1 MSHPLQAKL
10 LRVLQDGVVR
20 RVGSEQ
26 QDAVVDVR
34 FVSATNRDP
43 QDAVVRG
50 ILREDLFYRLC
61 VVPIHLPPL
70 RERLEDIP
78 LLTNHFLAHY
88 WQRHRRPGAPMPHF
102 NDAAIAALRSWQWRG
117 NVRELQNVVE
127 HTAVLADP
135 GQELG
140 PSEIPLHE
148 ESVPSNG
155 GNSRLPPS
163 LFEEGFHVARE
174 RLVSQFEKEYL
185 SRLVERALGNMSKA
199 ARLANIDRTTLYRL
213 MEKHSF
219 RRDELS
225 EGAG

>member
-1 MSHPLQAKL
+1 
-10 LRVLQDGVVR
+10 
-20 RVGSEQ
+20 VGSEQ

-43 QDAVVRG
+43 QDAVVHG

-88 WQRHRRPGAPMPHF
+88 WQRHRRPGAPMPRF
-102 NDAAIAALRSWQWRG
+102 SDAAIAALRSWQWRG

-140 PSEIPLHE
+140 PGDIPLHE
-148 ESVPSNG
+148 ENVPASG
-155 GNSRLPPS
+155 GSSRLPPS